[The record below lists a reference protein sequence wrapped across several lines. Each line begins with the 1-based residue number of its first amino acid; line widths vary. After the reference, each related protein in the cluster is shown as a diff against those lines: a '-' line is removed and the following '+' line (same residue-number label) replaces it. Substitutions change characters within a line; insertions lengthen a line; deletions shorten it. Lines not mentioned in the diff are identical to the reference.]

1 MDPRIEVIGKRLRN
15 IDTLVPVA
23 SGKGGVGKSL
33 IASTMALIASE
44 RGKDVGLLDLD
55 LHGPSSHVILGTE
68 DLDFPEEDK
77 GVVPPKVGDIK
88 FMSTVYYSQ
97 DGPSPLRGSDI
108 SDSIKELLSITRWR
122 DLDYLFVDMP
132 PGVGNEVLDTI
143 NLVKDPRFMVITT
156 PSDVALR
163 TVEKLVSMLK
173 ELDVPISGVIENM
186 RNENSPDIE
195 EKVRKMGTNHL
206 GTVWFDDEIEQA
218 IGEPEKVLK
227 SDFSKDLREI
237 FENVDYLPSSK

>member
-1 MDPRIEVIGKRLRN
+1 MDPRIEVIDKRLQG
-15 IDTLVPVA
+15 IDTLIPVA

-44 RGKDVGLLDLD
+44 RGEDVGLLDLD
-55 LHGPSSHVILGTE
+55 LHGPSSHIILGTE

-77 GVVPPKVGDIK
+77 GVVPPEVAGMK

-108 SDSIKELLSITRWR
+108 SDSIKELLSITRWGNI
-122 DLDYLFVDMP
+122 DYLFVDMP

-143 NLVKDPRFMVITT
+143 NLVKNPQFMVVTT

-163 TVEKLVSMLK
+163 TVEKLVLMLK
-173 ELDVPISGVIENM
+173 ELNVPIGGVIENM
-186 RNENSPDIE
+186 RNENSPDIKSE
-195 EKVRKMGTNHL
+195 VQDMGTDHL
-206 GTVWFDDEIEQA
+206 GTVWFDNKIEEA
-218 IGEPEKVLK
+218 IGAPEKVLK
-227 SDFSKDLREI
+227 SDFSEDLREI
-237 FENVDYLPSSK
+237 FENVSYLPSSG

>member
-1 MDPRIEVIGKRLRN
+1 MDPRIEVIDKRLQG
-15 IDTLVPVA
+15 IDTLIPVA

-33 IASTMALIASE
+33 TASTMALIASK

-55 LHGPSSHVILGTE
+55 LHGPSAHVILGTE
-68 DLDFPEEDK
+68 DLEFPEEDK
-77 GVVPPKVGDIK
+77 GVICPQVAGMR

-97 DGPSPLRGSDI
+97 DGPSPLRGSGI
-108 SDSIKELLSITRWR
+108 SDSIKELLSISRWGS
-122 DLDYLFVDMP
+122 LDYLFVDMP

-143 NLVKDPRFMVITT
+143 NLVKNPQFMVVTT

-163 TVEKLVSMLK
+163 TVEKLVLMLN

-195 EKVRKMGTNHL
+195 DEVREFGTDHL
-206 GTVWFDDEIEQA
+206 GKIWFDNEIEQA
-218 IGEPEKVLK
+218 IGKPEKILQ
-227 SDFSKDLREI
+227 SDFSKDLRQV
-237 FENVDYLPSSK
+237 FDNVSCLPSSG